1 MQCPVHNIGVQLDD
15 EVDETEG
22 SLREMDVAD
31 VDGREATVAFITGT
45 GTGTGTVTFKFGE
58 GIKFDGCVAASVGV
72 GV

>member
-15 EVDETEG
+15 VVDETEG

-58 GIKFDGCVAASVGV
+58 GIEFDGCVAASVGV